1 MSWRGIGDL
10 IERAKSGDDHAWR
23 ALHEMVRPYLLN
35 LAQRTLGPAWPE
47 QSASDL
53 TQDTWG
59 RAVKSIGEFR
69 GGPDDDQTAAV
80 LRAWLGRIMKNTHA
94 NRVRSARTRR
104 RKAPAP
110 VVSLEALG
118 RFNSSDGVSPLE
130 LVSGESTPSANVRR
144 EESRRV
150 IQQVLERLP
159 DPRDREL
166 LLWYFFE
173 GCPLSQIAER
183 QGVSV
188 DDVRSRRQ
196 DIQRRLEREL
206 KDLQ

>member
-1 MSWRGIGDL
+1 MSWSGVGDL
-10 IERAKSGDDHAWR
+10 IEQAKRGDDHAWR
-23 ALHEMVRPYLLN
+23 ALHEMVRPYLLK
-35 LAQRTLGPAWPE
+35 LAQRTLGPTWPE

-53 TQDTWG
+53 TQDTWERVLRG
-59 RAVKSIGEFR
+59 IGEFR
-69 GGPDDDQTAAV
+69 GGPDDDQTAAI
-80 LRAWLGRIMKNTHA
+80 LRAWLKQIMTHVHA

-110 VVSLEALG
+110 LVSLDALG
-118 RFNSSDGVSPLE
+118 RADPTDRASPLD
-130 LVSGESTPSANVRR
+130 LVSEESTPSVRARR
-144 EESRRV
+144 EESRLA

-173 GCPLSQIAER
+173 GCPLSQIAQR

-188 DDVRSRRQ
+188 DEVRSRRQ
-196 DIQRRLEREL
+196 DILKRLGREL
-206 KDLQ
+206 KDLR

>member
-1 MSWRGIGDL
+1 MSWEGVGDL
-10 IERAKSGDDHAWR
+10 IERVKTGDDHAWR
-23 ALHEMVRPYLLN
+23 ALHEMVRPYLLK
-35 LAQRTLGPAWPE
+35 LAQRTLGPGWPE

-59 RAVKSIGEFR
+59 RVVQGIGEFR
-69 GGPDDDQTAAV
+69 GGLDDDQTAAV
-80 LRAWLGRIMKNTHA
+80 LRAWLRRIMNHAHA

-110 VVSLEALG
+110 LVSLDALG
-118 RFNSSDGVSPLE
+118 RSESTDGVSPLE

-144 EESRRV
+144 DESRRL
-150 IQQVLERLP
+150 IQQVLDRLP

-166 LLWYFFE
+166 LLLYFFE
-173 GCPLSQIAER
+173 GCTLSQIAQR

-188 DDVRSRRQ
+188 DEVRSRRQ
-196 DIQRRLEREL
+196 DILKRLGREL